1 MCRTRHYTVLT
12 FSLLNIP
19 DDSAL
24 LLLPA
29 AVSVTEDVQHLMLVF
44 NIWNLCPQPVC
55 VRASVPS
62 FLAALWWEESQLQRF
77 EYCMRPLY
85 LASRGDAALRHA
97 RAANQFCSLKP
108 QPLFLS
114 TIHTFLSYST
124 IEGPTCFLKVGSSL
138 NSVDIYWNI
147 ASSREAGPSVDVSI
161 IHLIKESVTTYYTG
175 ST

>member
-1 MCRTRHYTVLT
+1 MCRTRHYTELT

-19 DDSAL
+19 DDSV
-24 LLLPA
+24 PA
-29 AVSVTEDVQHLMLVF
+29 AAPSCCLRNWRCPTPHAGVQYMKSVWTA
-44 NIWNLCPQPVC
+44 C
-55 VRASVPS
+55 VRLSVPS

-114 TIHTFLSYST
+114 TIHTFLSDST

-147 ASSREAGPSVDVSI
+147 ASSREGGPSVDVSI

>member
-19 DDSAL
+19 DDSA
-24 LLLPA
+24 PA

-44 NIWNLCPQPVC
+44 NIWNLCPHPVR
-55 VRASVPS
+55 VRLSVPS

-114 TIHTFLSYST
+114 TIHTFLSDST
-124 IEGPTCFLKVGSSL
+124 IEGPKCFLKVDSSL

>member
-12 FSLLNIP
+12 FSLRNIP

-29 AVSVTEDVQHLMLVF
+29 AVSVTEDVQHFMLVF
-44 NIWNLCPQPVC
+44 NVMKSVWTAC
-55 VRASVPS
+55 VRLSVPS

-124 IEGPTCFLKVGSSL
+124 IEGPAHMSFKSWLLSL
-138 NSVDIYWNI
+138 NSVDNY
-147 ASSREAGPSVDVSI
+147 
-161 IHLIKESVTTYYTG
+161 
-175 ST
+175 